1 MKKFKCQSNKIRTVT
16 EIINADEKLH
26 KDYDLADFNA
36 KNLNSLESYDNLQ
49 IKMILAK
56 YMAMLN
62 MLELTQPLLATF
74 RDKNAIREIVSIV
87 FASLGFVH
95 NRVNPM
101 INHFNSK
108 MEFIVT
114 ENRNASIPG
123 EPLFFCQHD
132 NGDVVCYIDRP
143 SILQMLS
150 KDFDLDIDVNNM
162 HKERNKYMIAKT
174 FRCAPKRRHS
184 REREPPPLEI
194 NLTETDVTQYM
205 TLLFIH
211 EHAYLHYYI
220 LKNYGVVDYSRSL
233 SDHTLFSNK
242 SRPTL
247 NMKFSNLLL
256 SKFKFSIEDYDSI
269 NTKNTNKNLGI
280 LTYTD

>member
-150 KDFDLDIDVNNM
+150 KDFDLDVDVNNM

-174 FRCAPKRRHS
+174 FRCTPKRRHS